1 MVYAKGCLLT
11 VAIEISASPG
21 PACRSPRPCAVLLH
35 GSCPAP
41 AAVLYW
47 PRREVKNMNPDKK
60 IALDIAKDIVVA
72 RMENSQVRSDKDGG
86 KDVADFFEA
95 VYDRVL
101 SIVKSVN

>member
-1 MVYAKGCLLT
+1 
-11 VAIEISASPG
+11 
-21 PACRSPRPCAVLLH
+21 
-35 GSCPAP
+35 
-41 AAVLYW
+41 
-47 PRREVKNMNPDKK
+47 MNPDKK

-86 KDVADFFEA
+86 KNVADFFEA